1 MATNTL
7 PASSA
12 STPARLLTSNEV
24 AELCRCTPGTVREW
38 HKSGR
43 LSRAVRVG
51 GKLLWRE
58 ADVLALIAPP
68 SDEELT

>member
-1 MATNTL
+1 MCSA
-7 PASSA
+7 ASPNPTA
-12 STPARLLTSNEV
+12 ERMLTSNEV
-24 AELCRCTPGTVREW
+24 AGLFRCTPGTVREW

-58 ADVLALIAPP
+58 SDVLALIVPP
-68 SDEELT
+68 PDVELT